1 MDHVA
6 GIGSPQGSCKAV
18 AGYVAKGSEGQ
29 LRKQGGNSSGA
40 DPIHRRIKKMLSK
53 GLRSHSAWCGF
64 TTPARTAKKSDFAK
78 RTKRLEEKTPDQL
91 TEEQVFPAALRG
103 VLIVKDAVF
112 VKCDHDAANWRLL
125 HLYMHAVMT
134 RPLKN
139 ASKLL
144 NSIAIS
150 FTLTA
155 TWPTLTLPRDCT
167 IERSTNTKKLHL
179 SLEKLPHA

>member
-1 MDHVA
+1 MIRLKV
-6 GIGSPQGSCKAV
+6 
-18 AGYVAKGSEGQ
+18 
-29 LRKQGGNSSGA
+29 LRGNSGSRVGTA
-40 DPIHRRIKKMLSK
+40 LAPTPTHRRIKKMLSK

-78 RTKRLEEKTPDQL
+78 RTKRLEEKTSDQL

-103 VLIVKDAVF
+103 VLIVKDAVC
-112 VKCDHDAANWRLL
+112 VKCNHDAANWRLL
-125 HLYMHAVMT
+125 HLYMQAVMT

-144 NSIAIS
+144 NSIAIFFS
-150 FTLTA
+150 RSRQLGRHLRCQGTV
-155 TWPTLTLPRDCT
+155 R